1 MKIFMSIYGVI
12 TKKSWS
18 KKKHEVIKELFIS
31 FLKNC
36 QEALENKMKDS
47 DFIFDYVDGLSYLY
61 NKISLNCGRSY
72 INSTDW
78 TKNRKAAINPIKKC
92 DNKSFQ
98 YVAEAT

>member
-1 MKIFMSIYGVI
+1 MKILMSIYGVI

-61 NKISLNCGRSY
+61 YLYKVWIVVDH
-72 INSTDW
+72 I
-78 TKNRKAAINPIKKC
+78 
-92 DNKSFQ
+92 
-98 YVAEAT
+98 